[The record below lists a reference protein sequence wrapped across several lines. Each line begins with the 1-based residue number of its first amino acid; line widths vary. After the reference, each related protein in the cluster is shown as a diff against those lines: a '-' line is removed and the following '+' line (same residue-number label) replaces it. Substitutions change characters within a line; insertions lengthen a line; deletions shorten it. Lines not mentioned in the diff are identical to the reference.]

1 MNRFPGLFFGIMNN
15 TTVIENKQE
24 ESSRIYTLFYSFF
37 LIPFM
42 IAIFGAVFFLLFR
55 FITYETND
63 ASELLNQ
70 VKIGSATKRWQS
82 AYELSKVLNNP
93 ETIPIETSFKNQM
106 ISAYDHSINDD
117 PLVRAYLAIAMGA
130 TGDKFYAEKLVNGLQ
145 DESRESRLA
154 AIQAVGMVR
163 SKKAVIKL
171 IDIIG
176 HSGYQD
182 ERLAA
187 TMSLGFIGDERAI
200 PKLNE
205 LLEDDEPNIRWDS
218 AIALAKMGED
228 SSVPIIK
235 NLMDRDYLMTFPEL
249 DYKEINKVIMTAIET
264 SSLIVDNR
272 FELSLI
278 GLAKSDENLTIRDA
292 AIKTLKKSYNRII

>member
-1 MNRFPGLFFGIMNN
+1 MSNI
-15 TTVIENKQE
+15 TAIEDQKE

-42 IAIFGAVFFLLFR
+42 IAIFGAIFFLLFR

-63 ASELLNQ
+63 ATELLNQ

-82 AYELSKVLNNP
+82 AFELSKVLNNP
-93 ETIPIETSFKNQM
+93 ETVPEDIAFKNQM
-106 ISAYDHSINDD
+106 ISAYNHSINDD

-130 TGDKFYAEKLVNGLQ
+130 TGDNYYAEELLSGLD

-163 SKKAVIKL
+163 TKLAVSKL
-171 IDIIG
+171 INILNNSDF
-176 HSGYQD
+176 QD

-187 TMSLGFIGDERAI
+187 TMSLGFIGDDRAI

-205 LLEDDEPNIRWDS
+205 LLNDNEPNIRWDS
-218 AIALAKMGED
+218 AVALAKMGVRT
-228 SSVPIIK
+228 SIPIIE
-235 NLMDRDYLMTFPEL
+235 NLMNRDYLMTFPEL
-249 DYKEINKVIMTAIET
+249 DYKEIDKVIMTAIET
-264 SSLIVDNR
+264 STLIVDST
-272 FELSLI
+272 FEPSLI
-278 GLAKSDENLTIRDA
+278 ELAKNDQSLTVRDL
-292 AIKTLKKSYNRII
+292 AIKALKKSYDRTI

>member
-1 MNRFPGLFFGIMNN
+1 MSN
-15 TTVIENKQE
+15 TTVIANQKE

-42 IAIFGAVFFLLFR
+42 IAIFGAIFFLLFR

-93 ETIPIETSFKNQM
+93 ETIPEDVSFKNQM
-106 ISAYDHSINDD
+106 ISAYNHSINDD
-117 PLVRAYLAIAMGA
+117 ALVRAYLAIAMGA
-130 TGDKFYAEKLVNGLQ
+130 TGDKFYAEELVNGLN

-163 SKKAVIKL
+163 SELAVMQL
-171 IDIIG
+171 IDVINN
-176 HSGYQD
+176 SDYQD

-187 TMSLGFIGDERAI
+187 TMSLGFIGDSKAI

-218 AIALAKMGED
+218 AIALAKMGEK
-228 SSVPIIK
+228 SSIPVIE
-235 NLMDRDYLMTFPEL
+235 NLMDRDYLMTFPQL

-264 SSLIVDNR
+264 SSLVVDNR
-272 FELSLI
+272 FEPKLME
-278 GLAKSDENLTIRDA
+278 LAKTDENLTVRDA
-292 AIKTLKKSYNRII
+292 AIKTLKRSYDRII

>member
-1 MNRFPGLFFGIMNN
+1 MNN
-15 TTVIENKQE
+15 TTAIENQKE
-24 ESSRIYTLFYSFF
+24 DSSRIYTLFYSFF

-42 IAIFGAVFFLLFR
+42 IAIFGAIFFLLFR

-93 ETIPIETSFKNQM
+93 ETIPVDVSFKNQM

-130 TGDKFYAEKLVNGLQ
+130 TGDQFYAEELVNGLE

-163 SKKAVIKL
+163 SELAVVQL
-171 IDIIG
+171 IEVLDN
-176 HSGYQD
+176 SDYQD

-187 TMSLGFIGDERAI
+187 TMSLGFIGDSRAI

-218 AIALAKMGED
+218 AIALAKMGEE
-228 SSVPIIK
+228 SSIPIIE
-235 NLMDRDYLMTFPEL
+235 NLMDREYLMTFPEL
-249 DYKEINKVIMTAIET
+249 DFKEINKVIMTAIET
-264 SSLIVDNR
+264 SSLVLDNR
-272 FELSLI
+272 FEPRLVE
-278 GLAKSDENLTIRDA
+278 LARSDESLTVRDA
-292 AIKTLKKSYNRII
+292 AIKTLKKSYDRTI

>member
-1 MNRFPGLFFGIMNN
+1 MNN
-15 TTVIENKQE
+15 TTAIENQKE
-24 ESSRIYTLFYSFF
+24 DSSRIYTLFYSFF

-42 IAIFGAVFFLLFR
+42 IAIFGAIFFLLFR

-93 ETIPIETSFKNQM
+93 ETIPEDVSFKNQM

-130 TGDKFYAEKLVNGLQ
+130 TGDQFYAEDLVNGLE

-163 SKKAVIKL
+163 SELAVVQL
-171 IDIIG
+171 IDVIDN
-176 HSGYQD
+176 SDYQD

-187 TMSLGFIGDERAI
+187 TMSLGFIGDSRAI

-218 AIALAKMGED
+218 AIALAKMGEE
-228 SSVPIIK
+228 SSVPIIE
-235 NLMDRDYLMTFPEL
+235 NLMDREYLMTFPEL

-264 SSLIVDNR
+264 SSIVLDNR
-272 FELSLI
+272 FEPRLVE
-278 GLAKSDENLTIRDA
+278 LARSDESLTVRDA
-292 AIKTLKKSYNRII
+292 AIKTLKKSYDRII

>member
-1 MNRFPGLFFGIMNN
+1 MSN
-15 TTVIENKQE
+15 TTVIANQKE

-42 IAIFGAVFFLLFR
+42 IAIFGAIFFLLFR

-82 AYELSKVLNNP
+82 AYELSKVLNDP
-93 ETIPIETSFKNQM
+93 ETIPQELSFKNQM

-130 TGDKFYAEKLVNGLQ
+130 TGDQFYAEDLVNGLK
-145 DESRESRLA
+145 DDSRESRLA

-163 SKKAVIKL
+163 SKLAVMTL
-171 IDIIG
+171 IDIIDK
-176 HSGYQD
+176 SDYQD

-187 TMSLGFIGDERAI
+187 TMSLGFIGDSKAI

-218 AIALAKMGED
+218 AIALAKMGEK
-228 SSVPIIK
+228 SSIPVIE
-235 NLMDRDYLMTFPEL
+235 NLMDRDYLKTFPQL

-264 SSLIVDNR
+264 SSLVVDNR
-272 FELSLI
+272 FEPRLME
-278 GLAKSDENLTIRDA
+278 LAKTDENLTVRDA
-292 AIKTLKKSYNRII
+292 AIKTLKRSYDRII

>member
-1 MNRFPGLFFGIMNN
+1 MNN
-15 TTVIENKQE
+15 TTVIENQKE
-24 ESSRIYTLFYSFF
+24 DSSRIYTLFYSFF

-42 IAIFGAVFFLLFR
+42 IAIFGAIFFLLFR

-93 ETIPIETSFKNQM
+93 ETIPEDVSFKNQM

-130 TGDKFYAEKLVNGLQ
+130 TGDQFYAEELVNGLE

-163 SKKAVIKL
+163 SELAVVQL
-171 IDIIG
+171 IDVIDN
-176 HSGYQD
+176 SDYQD

-187 TMSLGFIGDERAI
+187 TMSLGFIGDSRAI

-218 AIALAKMGED
+218 AIALAKMGEE
-228 SSVPIIK
+228 SSVPIIE
-235 NLMDRDYLMTFPEL
+235 NLMDREYLMTFPEL

-264 SSLIVDNR
+264 SSLVLDNR
-272 FELSLI
+272 FEPRLVE
-278 GLAKSDENLTIRDA
+278 LARSDESLTVRDA
-292 AIKTLKKSYNRII
+292 AIKTLKKSYDRII

>member
-1 MNRFPGLFFGIMNN
+1 MSNN
-15 TTVIENKQE
+15 TVIANQKE

-42 IAIFGAVFFLLFR
+42 IAIFGAIFFLLFR

-82 AYELSKVLNNP
+82 AYELSKVLNDP
-93 ETIPIETSFKNQM
+93 ETIPQDLSFKNQM

-130 TGDKFYAEKLVNGLQ
+130 TGDQFYSEDLVNGLN

-163 SKKAVIKL
+163 TKLAVMQL
-171 IDIIG
+171 IDVINN
-176 HSGYQD
+176 SDYQD

-187 TMSLGFIGDERAI
+187 TMSLGFIGDDRAI

-218 AIALAKMGED
+218 AIALAKMGEK
-228 SSVPIIK
+228 SSIPVIE
-235 NLMDRDYLMTFPEL
+235 NLMDRDYLMTFPQL

-264 SSLIVDNR
+264 SSLVVDNR
-272 FELSLI
+272 FEPRLME
-278 GLAKSDENLTIRDA
+278 LAKTDENLTIRDA
-292 AIKTLKKSYNRII
+292 AIKTLKRSYDRII

>member
-1 MNRFPGLFFGIMNN
+1 MNN
-15 TTVIENKQE
+15 TTAIENQKE
-24 ESSRIYTLFYSFF
+24 DSSRIYTLFYSFF

-42 IAIFGAVFFLLFR
+42 IAIFGAIFFLLFR

-93 ETIPIETSFKNQM
+93 ETIPEDVSFKNQM

-130 TGDKFYAEKLVNGLQ
+130 TGDQFYAEELVNGLE

-163 SKKAVIKL
+163 SELAVVQL
-171 IDIIG
+171 IDIINN
-176 HSGYQD
+176 SDYQD

-187 TMSLGFIGDERAI
+187 TMSLGFIGDSRAI

-218 AIALAKMGED
+218 AIALAKMGEE
-228 SSVPIIK
+228 SSVPIIE
-235 NLMDRDYLMTFPEL
+235 NLMDREYLMTFPEL
-249 DYKEINKVIMTAIET
+249 DYKEVNKVIMTAIET
-264 SSLIVDNR
+264 SSIVLDNR
-272 FELSLI
+272 FEPRLVE
-278 GLAKSDENLTIRDA
+278 LARSDESLTVRDA

>member
-1 MNRFPGLFFGIMNN
+1 MSNN
-15 TTVIENKQE
+15 TAIANQKE

-42 IAIFGAVFFLLFR
+42 IAIFGAIFFLLFR

-82 AYELSKVLNNP
+82 AYELSKVLNDP
-93 ETIPIETSFKNQM
+93 ETIPQDLSFKNQM

-130 TGDKFYAEKLVNGLQ
+130 TGDQFYSEDLVNGLK
-145 DESRESRLA
+145 DDSRESRLA

-163 SKKAVIKL
+163 SKLAVMRL
-171 IDIIG
+171 IDIIDK
-176 HSGYQD
+176 SDYQD

-187 TMSLGFIGDERAI
+187 TMSLGFIGDSRAV

-218 AIALAKMGED
+218 AIALAKMGEK
-228 SSVPIIK
+228 SSIPVIE
-235 NLMDRDYLMTFPEL
+235 NLMDRDYLMTFPQL

-264 SSLIVDNR
+264 SSLVVDNR
-272 FELSLI
+272 FEPRLME
-278 GLAKSDENLTIRDA
+278 LAKTDENLTIRDA
-292 AIKTLKKSYNRII
+292 AIKTLKRSYDRII

>member
-1 MNRFPGLFFGIMNN
+1 MSN
-15 TTVIENKQE
+15 TTVIANQKE

-42 IAIFGAVFFLLFR
+42 IAIFGAIFFLLFR

-93 ETIPIETSFKNQM
+93 ETIPEDVSFKNQM

-130 TGDKFYAEKLVNGLQ
+130 TGDQFYAEDLVNGLK
-145 DESRESRLA
+145 DDSRESRLA

-163 SKKAVIKL
+163 SELAVVQL
-171 IDIIG
+171 IDVIDN
-176 HSGYQD
+176 SDYQD

-187 TMSLGFIGDERAI
+187 TMSLGFIGDSRAI

-218 AIALAKMGED
+218 AIALAKMGEE
-228 SSVPIIK
+228 SSVPIIE
-235 NLMDRDYLMTFPEL
+235 NLMDREYLMTFPEL

-264 SSLIVDNR
+264 SSLVLDNR
-272 FELSLI
+272 FEPRLVE
-278 GLAKSDENLTIRDA
+278 LARSDESLTVRDA
-292 AIKTLKKSYNRII
+292 AIKTLKKSYDRII

>member
-1 MNRFPGLFFGIMNN
+1 MNN
-15 TTVIENKQE
+15 TTAIENQKE
-24 ESSRIYTLFYSFF
+24 DSSRIYTLFYSFF

-42 IAIFGAVFFLLFR
+42 IAIFGAIFFLLFR

-93 ETIPIETSFKNQM
+93 ETIPGDVSFKNQM

-130 TGDKFYAEKLVNGLQ
+130 TGDQFYAEELVNGLE

-163 SKKAVIKL
+163 SELAVVQL
-171 IDIIG
+171 IDVIDN
-176 HSGYQD
+176 SDYQD

-187 TMSLGFIGDERAI
+187 TMSLGFIGDSRAI

-218 AIALAKMGED
+218 AIALAKMGEE
-228 SSVPIIK
+228 SSVPIIE
-235 NLMDRDYLMTFPEL
+235 NLMDREYLMTFPEL

-264 SSLIVDNR
+264 SSLVLDNR
-272 FELSLI
+272 FEPRLVE
-278 GLAKSDENLTIRDA
+278 LARSDESLTVRDA
-292 AIKTLKKSYNRII
+292 AIKTLKKSYDRII

>member
-1 MNRFPGLFFGIMNN
+1 MNN
-15 TTVIENKQE
+15 TTAIENQKE
-24 ESSRIYTLFYSFF
+24 DSSRIYTLFYSFF

-42 IAIFGAVFFLLFR
+42 IAIFGAIFFLLFR

-93 ETIPIETSFKNQM
+93 ETIPVDVSFKNQM

-130 TGDKFYAEKLVNGLQ
+130 TGDQFYAEELVNGLD

-163 SKKAVIKL
+163 SELAVVQL
-171 IDIIG
+171 IDVIDN
-176 HSGYQD
+176 SDYQD

-187 TMSLGFIGDERAI
+187 TMSLGFIGDSRAI

-218 AIALAKMGED
+218 AIALAKMGEE
-228 SSVPIIK
+228 SSVPIIE
-235 NLMDRDYLMTFPEL
+235 NLMDREYLMTFPEL

-264 SSLIVDNR
+264 SSIVLDNR
-272 FELSLI
+272 FEPRLVELARTDESL
-278 GLAKSDENLTIRDA
+278 TVRDA
-292 AIKTLKKSYNRII
+292 AIKILKKSYDRII

>member
-1 MNRFPGLFFGIMNN
+1 
-15 TTVIENKQE
+15 
-24 ESSRIYTLFYSFF
+24 
-37 LIPFM
+37 M
-42 IAIFGAVFFLLFR
+42 IAIFGAIFFLLFR

-70 VKIGSATKRWQS
+70 VKVGSATKRWQS

-93 ETIPIETSFKNQM
+93 ETIPGDVSFKNQM

-130 TGDKFYAEKLVNGLQ
+130 TGDQFYAEELVNGLE

-163 SKKAVIKL
+163 SELAVVQL
-171 IDIIG
+171 IDILDN
-176 HSGYQD
+176 SDYQD

-187 TMSLGFIGDERAI
+187 TMSLGFIGDSRAI

-218 AIALAKMGED
+218 AIALAKMGEE
-228 SSVPIIK
+228 SSVPIIE
-235 NLMDRDYLMTFPEL
+235 NLMDREYLMTFPEL
-249 DYKEINKVIMTAIET
+249 DFKEINKVIMTAIET
-264 SSLIVDNR
+264 SSLVLDNR
-272 FELSLI
+272 FEPRLVE
-278 GLAKSDENLTIRDA
+278 LARSDESLTVRDA
-292 AIKTLKKSYNRII
+292 AIKTLKKSYDRTI

>member
-1 MNRFPGLFFGIMNN
+1 MNN
-15 TTVIENKQE
+15 ITAIENQKE
-24 ESSRIYTLFYSFF
+24 DSSRIYTLFYSFF

-42 IAIFGAVFFLLFR
+42 IAIFGAIFFLLFR

-70 VKIGSATKRWQS
+70 VKVGSATKRWQS

-93 ETIPIETSFKNQM
+93 ETIPEDVSFKNQM

-130 TGDKFYAEKLVNGLQ
+130 TGDQFYAEELVNGLE

-163 SKKAVIKL
+163 SELAVVQL
-171 IDIIG
+171 IDVLDN
-176 HSGYQD
+176 SDYQD

-187 TMSLGFIGDERAI
+187 TMSLGFIGDSRAI

-218 AIALAKMGED
+218 AIALAKMGEE
-228 SSVPIIK
+228 SSIPIIE
-235 NLMDRDYLMTFPEL
+235 NLMDREYLMTFPEL
-249 DYKEINKVIMTAIET
+249 DFKEINKVIMTAIET
-264 SSLIVDNR
+264 SSLVLDNR
-272 FELSLI
+272 FEPRLVE
-278 GLAKSDENLTIRDA
+278 LARSDESLTVRDA
-292 AIKTLKKSYNRII
+292 AIKTLKKSYDRTI

>member
-1 MNRFPGLFFGIMNN
+1 MNN
-15 TTVIENKQE
+15 TTAIENQKE
-24 ESSRIYTLFYSFF
+24 DSSRIYTLFYSFF

-42 IAIFGAVFFLLFR
+42 IAIFGAIFFLLFR

-93 ETIPIETSFKNQM
+93 ETIPVDVSFKNQM

-130 TGDKFYAEKLVNGLQ
+130 TGDQFYAEELVNGL
-145 DESRESRLA
+145 DDKSRESRLA

-163 SKKAVIKL
+163 SELAVVQL
-171 IDIIG
+171 IDVIDN
-176 HSGYQD
+176 SDYQD

-187 TMSLGFIGDERAI
+187 TMSLGFIGDSRAI
-200 PKLNE
+200 PKLNA

-218 AIALAKMGED
+218 AIALAKMGEE
-228 SSVPIIK
+228 SSVPIIE
-235 NLMDRDYLMTFPEL
+235 NLMDREYLMTFPEL

-264 SSLIVDNR
+264 SSLVLDNR
-272 FELSLI
+272 FEPRLVE
-278 GLAKSDENLTIRDA
+278 LAKSDESLTVRDA
-292 AIKTLKKSYNRII
+292 AIKTLKKSYDRII